1 MSKRQEETEWATE
14 LRRGRQ
20 RGWKRKQEDRK
31 HATRGREM
39 AHVWSAVVGGRD
51 ARGGEIRLPITVDA
65 QRVHMRRRACV
76 WECIHMHVLTD

>member
-1 MSKRQEETEWATE
+1 MSKRQEETVCE
-14 LRRGRQ
+14 RKGRQ

-31 HATRGREM
+31 HAARKEREM